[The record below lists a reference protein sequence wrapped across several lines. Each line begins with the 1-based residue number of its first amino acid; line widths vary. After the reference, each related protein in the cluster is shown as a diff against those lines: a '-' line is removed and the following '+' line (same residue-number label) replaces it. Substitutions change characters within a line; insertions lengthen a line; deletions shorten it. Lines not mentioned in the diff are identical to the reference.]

1 MVYVLGES
9 RVTEGLALLTGKLPL
24 STESPGRDSK
34 FTTNYRMRSEQN
46 KNNS

>member
-9 RVTEGLALLTGKLPL
+9 CVTQGLALLTGKLSL
-24 STESPGRDSK
+24 STESSGRDSK
-34 FTTNYRMRSEQN
+34 FTANYRMRSEQN